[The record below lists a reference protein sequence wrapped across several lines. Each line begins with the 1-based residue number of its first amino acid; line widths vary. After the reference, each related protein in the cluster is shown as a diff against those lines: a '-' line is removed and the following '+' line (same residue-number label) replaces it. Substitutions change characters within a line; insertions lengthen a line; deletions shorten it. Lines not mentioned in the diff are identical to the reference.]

1 MDSYPF
7 VSKISEGN
15 PYGDRA
21 ITDEMER
28 EFNRIC
34 WKNGVGYTSEN
45 GTDLFVAADTGLTV
59 KVMPGGCV
67 INGAKGYE
75 KTERKMTLSAAN
87 ASLDRIDRIVA
98 RYDSSDAIRSIEL
111 YVKEGTP
118 STTPVAPDVVQAS
131 NYCELALGDVR
142 VKKGATVITQADI
155 TDQRANESVCGFIA
169 PAFPTKFNTDY
180 LLGQLRDKMEQ
191 DLDTLQAAIDGT
203 TAGKLQSEIDAA
215 NAGLTKTN
223 KRMLIFQD
231 KSLDLTK
238 AVSDSTYSEQGYTY
252 HVDLTLSGCTA
263 DYLPDVY
270 LSAPSSVISDICQTG
285 AGYIRFFVSTNTGA
299 ITIPVIRLTK
309 GGE

>member
-34 WKNGVGYTSEN
+34 WENGVGYTSEN

-131 NYCELALGDVR
+131 NYFELALGDVR
-142 VKKGATVITQADI
+142 VKKGATAITQADI
-155 TDQRANESVCGFIA
+155 TDQRTNESVCGFIA

-203 TAGKLQSEIDAA
+203 TAGKLQSEIDAL
-215 NAGLTKTN
+215 GS
-223 KRMLIFQD
+223 MVLIYTDQA
-231 KSLDLTK
+231 LDLSK
-238 AVSDSTYSEQGYTY
+238 AVADATYVGYPY
-252 HVDLTLSGCTA
+252 HVDLQLPGCTA
-263 DYLPDVY
+263 DHIPDVY
-270 LSAPSSVISDICQTG
+270 LSQATDGISGLCSSG
-285 AGYIRFFVSTNTGA
+285 AGYVRFFVTANSGTVA
-299 ITIPVIRLTK
+299 IPVIRLTK
-309 GGE
+309 GGK